1 MENENQHPIK
11 YMSFG
16 SPLMDCIGDVSQ
28 EFIERNKIELDSSI
42 HRKLSEITFLNE
54 FLIDGNITN
63 VPGGC
68 QFNAMRVFNWMLD
81 KDETDIVGFLGSIG
95 DDEYYG
101 NVYQDKLLTENI
113 IPIFECIKDQTTGLC
128 MVICCNKDRAHIT
141 DLGASASISKEFVER
156 NWSKFKNV
164 KLIYTELFIV
174 KSRREICFKLAELG
188 SRNETIYGFNLPS
201 AYFLENFTQDIFKL
215 CQYADI
221 IFANAAEANQFC
233 EILKFNTN
241 GKVDDLAE
249 QLCKRIPKINKN
261 KKRIVVVTS
270 GPLPAACFEY
280 DHKNQKVTFCDIFP
294 VKNVSQENIIDT
306 NGAGDS
312 FAGGF
317 LSQLMK
323 GKSLDKCMKAG
334 HWAAAVI
341 IQKRGC
347 QIPNDIRY
355 IPEEDTD

>member
-1 MENENQHPIK
+1 MDEENQHPIK

-28 EFIERNKIELDSSI
+28 EFIEKYKIELDTTI
-42 HRKLSEITFLNE
+42 HKKLSEIEFLNE
-54 FLIDGNITN
+54 FLMNSNVTN

-81 KDETDIVGFLGSIG
+81 KDEKDIVGFLGSVG

-101 NVYQDKLLTENI
+101 NVYQDLLLSENI
-113 IPIFECIKDQTTGLC
+113 IPIFESIKDKTTGLC
-128 MVICCNKDRAHIT
+128 IVICCNRDRAHIT
-141 DLGASASISKEFVER
+141 DLGASIDLSTEFVER
-156 NWSKFKNV
+156 NWNKFKHV
-164 KLIYTELFIV
+164 KLIYTELFMV
-174 KSRREICFKLAELG
+174 KTNRKICYKFAEFG
-188 SRNETIYGFNLPS
+188 ARDETIYGFNLPS
-201 AYFLENFTQDIFKL
+201 GYFLENYTKELVKVCEYGDV
-215 CQYADI
+215 
-221 IFANAAEANQFC
+221 IFANASEALLFC
-233 EILKFNTN
+233 QVLNFKTN
-241 GKVDDLAE
+241 GTVEDLAE
-249 QLCKRIPKINKN
+249 QLCKGINKVNKN
-261 KKRIVVVTS
+261 KKRVFVVTS
-270 GPLPAACFEY
+270 GPLPAACCEY
-280 DHKNQKVTFCDIFP
+280 DHKTQKVTFCGTFP
-294 VKNVSQENIIDT
+294 VKNVSPENIVDT

-317 LSQLMK
+317 LSQYIK

-355 IPEEDTD
+355 IPEEE

>member
-1 MENENQHPIK
+1 MENENQRPIK

-270 GPLPAACFEY
+270 GPLPAACCEY

-347 QIPNDIRY
+347 QIPNDLRY
-355 IPEEDTD
+355 IPEEDPD